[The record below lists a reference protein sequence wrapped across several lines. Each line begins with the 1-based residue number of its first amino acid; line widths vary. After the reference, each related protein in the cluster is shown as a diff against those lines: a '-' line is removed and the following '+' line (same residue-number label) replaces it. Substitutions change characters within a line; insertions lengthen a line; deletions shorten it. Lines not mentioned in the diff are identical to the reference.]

1 MKSPQ
6 VMHKVF
12 QVAHLLIVL
21 RTRNMQGRKVCAN
34 QAEAAE
40 AKVVQQIKK

>member
-21 RTRNMQGRKVCAN
+21 KTRNMQGRKVCAN